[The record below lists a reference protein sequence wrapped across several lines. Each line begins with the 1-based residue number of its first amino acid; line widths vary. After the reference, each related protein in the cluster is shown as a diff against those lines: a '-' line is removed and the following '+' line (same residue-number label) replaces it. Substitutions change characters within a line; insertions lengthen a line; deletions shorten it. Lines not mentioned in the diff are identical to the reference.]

1 MAKMAQIAKE
11 AAARAE
17 AKRRNKNARA
27 KIAAEAARVGAE
39 RQARLLNAQVAAELR
54 ASRERIKKT
63 RLELLSRPL
72 LNRYGRPS
80 AFNQKLREEIS
91 REQKK
96 ERNARAAVERNAVAA
111 AAAAERN
118 AAAAAA
124 AVRNAAAAE
133 RERVAAA
140 QAAKRE
146 NDRRKQVLQA
156 LSQLRGKSP
165 RVVSARKN

>member
-17 AKRRNKNARA
+17 AKRRNKNARS

-80 AFNQKLREEIS
+80 AFNQKLREEFS

-96 ERNARAAVERNAVAA
+96 ERNARAAAERNAVAA
-111 AAAAERN
+111 AAAA
-118 AAAAAA
+118 AAAE
-124 AVRNAAAAE
+124 RNAAAAE

-156 LSQLRGKSP
+156 LSRLRGSSP